1 VVRHSAHFLAS
12 ASRTDAH
19 RPGNN
24 PSLPNVVATG
34 SLVGSGPAVSLLLA
48 NWPAP
53 ARVRARR
60 CIDLS
65 WRVVTPPEQPSSESD
80 IPEQFRIRQAKRERL
95 LADGRTPYPV
105 EVARTHTL
113 AEIRRAYPDLEAN
126 TETGQVVG
134 VAGRV
139 MFARNSGKLCFATL
153 QEGDGT
159 HLQAM
164 ISLDRVGQESLDAW
178 KSDVDLGDIVF
189 VHGEVISSRRGELS
203 VLGDSWQIVSKA
215 LRPLPVAH
223 KEMSEEARVRQ
234 RYVDLIVRPEAR
246 TIARQR
252 VAVVRAVREAL
263 HRRGFLEV
271 ETPMLQTLAGGA
283 AARPF
288 VTHSNALDADLYL
301 RIAPE
306 LFLKRC
312 LVGGFERVFELNR
325 VFRNEGADSTHSPEF
340 AMLETYQAYGTYDDS
355 AVATREIIQEVA
367 DEAIGTRKLPL
378 PDGSIYDIDGE
389 WDSIQMYPSLSEA
402 LGEEISPV
410 TPAERLWQIADRL
423 GVDIPRDRGFGH
435 GKLVEELWEH
445 TVGNK
450 LWAPTFVRDF
460 PVETTPLTA
469 PHRTI
474 EGVTEKWDLYVR
486 HIELATGYSEL
497 IDPVIQRERFEAQAR
512 AAAAGD
518 DEAMALDED
527 FLAALE
533 YAMPPSTGTGMGIDR
548 LLMALTGLSIR
559 ETVLFPIVRRQI
571 N

>member
-1 VVRHSAHFLAS
+1 MTSPD
-12 ASRTDAH
+12 SR
-19 RPGNN
+19 
-24 PSLPNVVATG
+24 
-34 SLVGSGPAVSLLLA
+34 GPAAADASH
-48 NWPAP
+48 
-53 ARVRARR
+53 
-60 CIDLS
+60 D
-65 WRVVTPPEQPSSESD
+65 D
-80 IPEQFRIRQAKRERL
+80 IPEQYRIRQGKRDRL
-95 LADGRTPYPV
+95 LAEGRDPYPV
-105 EVARTHTL
+105 AVARTHSL
-113 AEIRRAYPDLEAN
+113 GELRRAYADLVAD
-126 TETGQVVG
+126 TKTGEQVG
-134 VAGRV
+134 VTGRV
-139 MFARNSGKLCFATL
+139 IFARNSGKLCFATL

-159 HLQAM
+159 QLQAM
-164 ISLDRVGQESLDAW
+164 ISLDQVGQESLDAW
-178 KSDVDLGDIVF
+178 KADVDLGDIVF

-203 VLGDSWQIVSKA
+203 VLADSWQIASKA

-223 KEMSEEARVRQ
+223 KEMSEETRVRQ

-252 VAVVRAVREAL
+252 VAVVRAVRSAL
-263 HRRGFLEV
+263 ERRDFLEV

-312 LVGGFERVFELNR
+312 VVGGIERVFELNR
-325 VFRNEGADSTHSPEF
+325 NFRNEGADSTHSPEF

-355 AVATREIIQEVA
+355 AVVTREVIQEVA
-367 DEAIGTRKLPL
+367 DEAMGTRQVTLA
-378 PDGSIYDIDGE
+378 DGTVYDLDGE
-389 WDSIQMYPSLSEA
+389 WDSIEMYPSLSSA
-402 LGEEISPV
+402 LGEEI
-410 TPAERLWQIADRL
+410 TPHTTAERLWQIADSL
-423 GVDIPRDRGFGH
+423 GVEIARDRGYGH
-435 GKLVEELWEH
+435 GKLVEELWEY
-445 TVGNK
+445 TVGDK

-460 PVETTPLTA
+460 PVETTPLTR
-469 PHRTI
+469 PHRSV

-486 HIELATGYSEL
+486 NFELATGYSEL

-533 YAMPPSTGTGMGIDR
+533 YGMPPTTGTGMGIDR

-559 ETVLFPIVRRQI
+559 ETVLFPIVRRHG

>member
-1 VVRHSAHFLAS
+1 MAADDRPDAAH
-12 ASRTDAH
+12 D
-19 RPGNN
+19 
-24 PSLPNVVATG
+24 
-34 SLVGSGPAVSLLLA
+34 GP
-48 NWPAP
+48 
-53 ARVRARR
+53 
-60 CIDLS
+60 DL
-65 WRVVTPPEQPSSESD
+65 
-80 IPEQFRIRQAKRERL
+80 PEQFRIRQAKRERL
-95 LADGRTPYPV
+95 LDEGRDPYPV
-105 EVARTHTL
+105 VVARTHTL
-113 AEIRRAYPDLEAN
+113 AEVRAAHPDLAAD
-126 TETGQVVG
+126 TSTGEMVG
-134 VAGRV
+134 VTGRV
-139 MFARNSGKLCFATL
+139 VFARNSGKLCFATL

-159 HLQAM
+159 QLQAM
-164 ISLDRVGQESLDAW
+164 VSLAQVGQESLDAW
-178 KSDVDLGDIVF
+178 KADVDLGDIVF

-203 VLGDSWQIVSKA
+203 VLADSWQMASKA

-252 VAVVRAVREAL
+252 IAVVRAVRAAL
-263 HRRGFLEV
+263 ERRGFLEV

-325 VFRNEGADSTHSPEF
+325 NFRNEGIDSTHSPEF
-340 AMLETYQAYGTYDDS
+340 AMLETYQAYGDYNDS
-355 AVATREIIQEVA
+355 AVVTRELIQEVA
-367 DEAIGTRKLPL
+367 DEAIGTRQVPL
-378 PDGSIYDIDGE
+378 PDGDVYDLDGQ
-389 WDSIQMYPSLSEA
+389 WDTLEMYPSLSEA
-402 LGEEISPV
+402 LGEEITPQTPV
-410 TPAERLWQIADRL
+410 ETLWSTADRL
-423 GVDIPRDRGFGH
+423 GVEIPRDRGYGH

-445 TVGNK
+445 TVGET

-460 PVETTPLTA
+460 PVETTPLTR
-469 PHRTI
+469 PHRS
-474 EGVTEKWDLYVR
+474 EAGVTEKWDLYVR
-486 HIELATGYSEL
+486 RFELATGYSEL
-497 IDPVIQRERFEAQAR
+497 IDPIIQRERFQTQAA

-533 YAMPPSTGTGMGIDR
+533 YGMPPTTGTGMGVDR

-559 ETVLFPIVRRQI
+559 ETVLFPIVRRHGG
-571 N
+571 

>member
-1 VVRHSAHFLAS
+1 
-12 ASRTDAH
+12 
-19 RPGNN
+19 
-24 PSLPNVVATG
+24 
-34 SLVGSGPAVSLLLA
+34 
-48 NWPAP
+48 
-53 ARVRARR
+53 
-60 CIDLS
+60 
-65 WRVVTPPEQPSSESD
+65 VTSPEQPD
-80 IPEQFRIRQAKRERL
+80 ADVPEQYRIRQAKRERL
-95 LADGRTPYPV
+95 LAEGREPYPV
-105 EVARTHTL
+105 EVARSHTL
-113 AEIRRAYPDLEAN
+113 AEIRQTYPDLAAGE
-126 TETGQVVG
+126 ETGLVVG
-134 VAGRV
+134 VAGRI

-189 VHGEVISSRRGELS
+189 IRGEVISSKRGELS
-203 VLGDSWQIVSKA
+203 VLADSWQIISKA

-223 KEMSEEARVRQ
+223 KDMSEESRVRQ

-246 TIARQR
+246 DIARQR
-252 VAVVRAVREAL
+252 IAVVRSVRSAL
-263 HRRGFLEV
+263 ERRGFLEV

-325 VFRNEGADSTHSPEF
+325 VFRNEGADWTHSPEF
-340 AMLETYQAYGTYDDS
+340 AMLETYQAYGTYEDS
-355 AVATREIIQEVA
+355 AVVTRELIQEVA
-367 DEAIGTRKLPL
+367 DEAIGTRVVPL
-378 PDGSIYDIDGE
+378 PDGTTYDLGGE
-389 WDSIQMYPSLSEA
+389 WQTIQMYSSLSDA
-402 LGEEISPV
+402 LGEEI
-410 TPAERLWQIADRL
+410 TPETSAEHLWAIADRL
-423 GVDIPRDRGFGH
+423 GLEIPRDRGYGH

-445 TVGNK
+445 TVGEK
-450 LWAPTFVRDF
+450 LWAPTFVKDF
-460 PVETTPLTA
+460 PEETTPLTRA
-469 PHRTI
+469 HRSI
-474 EGVTEKWDLYVR
+474 AGVTEKWDLYIR
-486 HIELATGYSEL
+486 RIELATGYSEL

-548 LLMALTGLSIR
+548 LLMTLTGLSIR
-559 ETVLFPIVRRQI
+559 ETVLFPIVRRQS